1 MAWIA
6 DLVGF
11 PQTGGLLVS
20 GGNMANIVCLMAA
33 RSAQAEWDVQTS
45 GMAGA
50 LRVYGSTETHTWIQ
64 KVADLS
70 GMGTDA
76 VNWVDRPPSADQG
89 RRATTGSWRDLADGH
104 QPIMVAGSAG
114 TVSSGAVDP
123 LPAIAEVC
131 REYGLWFHVDGAYGA
146 LAAGVRDAPDNLRGL
161 AEADSVAV
169 DPHKWLY
176 TPLEAGYVLVRRL
189 DDLRNA
195 FSYHPPY
202 YTFDEAETNFF
213 DLGPQNSRG
222 FRSLKVWLTLRH
234 VGRQGCL
241 DMIAADY
248 RLSALL
254 HRLVTEHPAFEAMT

>member
-11 PQTGGLLVS
+11 PQTGGGLLVS

-45 GMAGA
+45 GVAGA

-89 RRATTGSWRDLADGH
+89 RRATTGSWRDLADGN

-131 REYGLWFHVDGAYGA
+131 R
-146 LAAGVRDAPDNLRGL
+146 
-161 AEADSVAV
+161 
-169 DPHKWLY
+169 
-176 TPLEAGYVLVRRL
+176 
-189 DDLRNA
+189 
-195 FSYHPPY
+195 
-202 YTFDEAETNFF
+202 
-213 DLGPQNSRG
+213 
-222 FRSLKVWLTLRH
+222 
-234 VGRQGCL
+234 
-241 DMIAADY
+241 DMV
-248 RLSALL
+248 SGSC
-254 HRLVTEHPAFEAMT
+254 